1 MWPSS
6 GASTTRRVIAS
17 AAEHAAPRP
26 NGTKTLGML
35 GLLAA
40 FGLSLLAGDVLHR
53 WVESPRARWRTL
65 LKPALVAR

>member
-6 GASTTRRVIAS
+6 DASTTRRVSAS
-17 AAEHAAPRP
+17 AVKHAASS

-35 GLLAA
+35 GMTVA